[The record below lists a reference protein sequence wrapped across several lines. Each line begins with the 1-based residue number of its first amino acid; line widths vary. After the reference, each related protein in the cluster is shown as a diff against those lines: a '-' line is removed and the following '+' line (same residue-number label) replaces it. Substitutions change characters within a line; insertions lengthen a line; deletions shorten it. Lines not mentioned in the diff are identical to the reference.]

1 MAGDQEMFLQ
11 AVMDDSVAKPVEPQ
25 DLLEVLTRNLA

>member
-1 MAGDQEMFLQ
+1 MAGEQEMFLQ
-11 AVMDDSVAKPVEPQ
+11 TGMDDSVAKPVEPQ